1 MEPETLLHISIGL
14 YTMMCLCMTG
24 YLWLAWPKR
33 SMDKL
38 HRGEIGLAREA
49 AERKRP

>member
-14 YTMMCLCMTG
+14 YTLMCLCMAG
-24 YLWLAWPKR
+24 YLWLELR
-33 SMDKL
+33 GLRDKL
-38 HRGEIGLAREA
+38 HQGEIGLAREA